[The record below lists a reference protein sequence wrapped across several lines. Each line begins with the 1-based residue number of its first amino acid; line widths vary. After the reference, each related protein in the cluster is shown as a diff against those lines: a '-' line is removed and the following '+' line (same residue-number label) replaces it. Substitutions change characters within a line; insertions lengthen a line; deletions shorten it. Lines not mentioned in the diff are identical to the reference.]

1 MSLSPRFG
9 DVLHALGAQ
18 ALLLFRLSFFA
29 AASVLKSADG
39 GRKSL
44 PTARSSQW
52 ACLPVELLSTAER
65 GAAAAFGKK
74 GRRSFARNFN
84 FAVFRRNGS
93 RLAILR
99 AAVAAFEGSI
109 PLAGRS
115 SCGRSFFASPP
126 KLVPPRC
133 FFAMTLYFSPPG
145 PKAEPAGKI
154 FHFRADT
161 HAVFYHGRCH
171 DVSCGFRRAKR
182 GRALRQGLA

>member
-29 AASVLKSADG
+29 AAPVLKSADG

-52 ACLPVELLSTAER
+52 ACLPAELLSTAER

-84 FAVFRRNGS
+84 FAVFGATAHG
-93 RLAILR
+93 LPFF
-99 AAVAAFEGSI
+99 AAFEGSI

-115 SCGRSFFASPP
+115 SCGRSFFCITAEARVTSVFFRRDALFLAARPP
-126 KLVPPRC
+126 
-133 FFAMTLYFSPPG
+133 S
-145 PKAEPAGKI
+145 AEPAGKI
-154 FHFRADT
+154 FHLRADT
-161 HAVFYHGRCH
+161 HAVFYHGWCH